1 MSKRLLKLS
10 TLRELRPRDW
20 SVRPKCKTIKKNW
33 RQGDWKEKPRLPDIK
48 LNRKPSMHH

>member
-33 RQGDWKEKPRLPDIK
+33 RPGDSREKLKSPDIK
-48 LNRKPSMHH
+48 LIRKLGMHR